1 MNGRRFVYKYNILL
15 LIDTCR
21 FWSLDLTWREINRR
35 KFEYTDCFEDI
46 RRKNVTIA
54 SFVEFLESLLFLFPL
69 ESRSFPSGDTLW
81 GDESGDEGDESL
93 VKQRIDEL
101 ISIELP
107 SLDTGNNCHCTNNS
121 TGYIPIVTRFDCCS
135 TNEICM
141 LKKKK
146 KRERRRIGIEAWVDS
161 AEKGTGSK
169 GMCKPP
175 L

>member
-1 MNGRRFVYKYNILL
+1 MNGRRFVYKYDILL

-69 ESRSFPSGDTLW
+69 ESRSFSSGGTLW
-81 GDESGDEGDESL
+81 GDESGDEGDEDL

-146 KRERRRIGIEAWVDS
+146 KEREKENRDRGLSWFGRKGDWVKRDV
-161 AEKGTGSK
+161 
-169 GMCKPP
+169 
-175 L
+175 